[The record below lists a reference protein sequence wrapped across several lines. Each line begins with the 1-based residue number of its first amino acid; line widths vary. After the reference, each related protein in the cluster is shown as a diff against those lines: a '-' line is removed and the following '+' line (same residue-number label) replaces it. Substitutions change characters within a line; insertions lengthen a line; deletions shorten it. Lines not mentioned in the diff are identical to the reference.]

1 MISHVFLLN
10 IQLLLISESYGFFHN
25 ILQSKFAENFGNNMG
40 NQAKLRRTSI
50 I

>member
-1 MISHVFLLN
+1 
-10 IQLLLISESYGFFHN
+10 
-25 ILQSKFAENFGNNMG
+25 MG